1 MRWIF
6 SDGTVFYLAKSASAA
21 DSQARAALG
30 SKVWRR
36 KDGKDGLFEDNIG
49 PSGYAKAQGEAVRV
63 WGFLIAGKFYIDLVP
78 SGEIVDQAYYAEL
91 LEEKLDKWKGHCD
104 LLAQDYERCLRAPES
119 LAAMRSIGV
128 ELVKQYPRCS
138 QDLNPVENCWN
149 LLRQRLAESQPTC
162 LEPRDK
168 FESRVVS
175 AVHWMN
181 TKHSDA
187 LRDLWMSQKKRGREL
202 LEAEPPG
209 SRLGW

>member
-36 KDGKDGLFEDNIG
+36 KDGKDGLFEDTMG
-49 PSGYAKAQGEAVRV
+49 PSSYAKAQGEAVRV
-63 WGFLIAGKFYIDLVP
+63 WWFLISGKFYVDIVP

-104 LLAQDYERCLRAPES
+104 LLAQHYERCLRAPES

-168 FESRVVS
+168 FECRVVS
-175 AVHWMN
+175 AVRWMN

-187 LRDLWMSQKKRGREL
+187 LRDLWMSQKKRAREL